1 MATVFENDRHSKAG
15 SRFSGSCSLDLRLSG
30 RTFPA
35 DYWLGVCD
43 FGGRAQ
49 GIGDCKSRLI
59 LCRCVKI
66 FCSVPAYIYV
76 LDMQGASLHAAVLL
90 PDAHLGLLRTRLG
103 SQLVAPNS
111 HPTPLPSVHIAQDLL
126 CTTMQ

>member
-1 MATVFENDRHSKAG
+1 MNVIAK
-15 SRFSGSCSLDLRLSG
+15 LDLDSVEVAVL
-30 RTFPA
+30 T
-35 DYWLGVCD
+35 CD
-43 FGGRAQ
+43 FQEGLFLPSSGNWGLQ
-49 GIGDCKSRLI
+49 VSSDPLPMCKD
-59 LCRCVKI
+59 

-90 PDAHLGLLRTRLG
+90 LDAHLGLLRTRLG

-111 HPTPLPSVHIAQDLL
+111 HPTPLPSVHIVQDLL